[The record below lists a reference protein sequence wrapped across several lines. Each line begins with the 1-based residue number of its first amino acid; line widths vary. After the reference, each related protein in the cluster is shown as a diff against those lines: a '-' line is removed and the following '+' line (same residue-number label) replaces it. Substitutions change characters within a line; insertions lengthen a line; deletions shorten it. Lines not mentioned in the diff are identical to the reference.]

1 MDLSMRWLKD
11 YVDIGEVSMR
21 DFSEAMSMSGSKVEG
36 WKTEFDEVKNV
47 VVGKILSVE
56 KHPDSDHLVICQLD
70 VGQEEPVQI
79 VTGASN
85 VHVGDIV
92 PVALHKSELPNGV
105 KITRGKLRGVMSNG
119 MLCSLGELGLTK
131 GDFPYAIE
139 DGIFLIE
146 EDCQIGQDIA
156 SALGCNDTT
165 VEFEI
170 TPNRPDCLSVIGLA
184 REAAATF
191 HKPLNLHQTEVKGCG
206 GDVHD
211 YLSVEVQN
219 KELCQRYVA
228 RVVKNVK
235 IGPSPR
241 WMRERLRASGV
252 RPIDN
257 IVDITNYVML
267 EYGQPMHAFD
277 IEYVKGHKIIVRNAR
292 TGETIQTLD
301 GVDRTLSEEMLV
313 IADEEKASAVAGVMG
328 GENSGIHEGT
338 HTVVFESA
346 CFKGSSVRVTAKK
359 LGMRTESS
367 SRFEKGL
374 DPQNCLPAVMRA
386 CELVEQ
392 LGAGE
397 VVDGVIDVD
406 NSGYQ
411 PTVLHLDPVWI
422 NTFLGTDISRE
433 KMEEILKN
441 LQFGVDGENIIV
453 PSFRGDVQH
462 KADVAE
468 EIARFYGYNNIPTTT
483 AKGNPEGGYSD
494 YQQFERTVNQNM
506 LAQGMYEIMTYSF
519 VSPKEYDRIR
529 LPKDD
534 PKRESVVILN
544 PLGEDTSIMRTNAIP
559 SMMLILAKNYNN
571 RNGAVSLYEIGNEYI
586 PIAGEQLPDEVP
598 NLILGM
604 YGEDRDFFT
613 LKGVVENLFDTLGIE
628 DYDVEALDSPDCR
641 SRCCSLQGGTDLPSG
656 PLRGH
661 LQGRRGDR
669 YHRRNPSAGL
679 RQLRHQHP
687 RLCGQAEDEKT
698 VRAAVCRQEVSSAA
712 EVPGIHPR
720 PGAAVRRQLAG
731 TDHGE
736 GDQGRC
742 RQDFG
747 EGRAV
752 RRLQGQPD
760 CRRQEEC
767 GLQHHY
773 ARQRPHPHRR
783 GSGRRDEQDSEG
795 PRRTGRPDP
804 FLAG

>member
-85 VHVGDIV
+85 VHAGDIV

-105 KITRGKLRGVMSNG
+105 KITKGKLRGVMSNG

-191 HKPLNLHQTEVKGCG
+191 HKPLNLHQPEVKGCG
-206 GDVHD
+206 DDVHD

-411 PTVLHLDPVWI
+411 PTVLHLDPAWI
-422 NTFLGTDISRE
+422 NTFLGTSISRE

-441 LQFGVDGENIIV
+441 LQFGIDGENIIV

-586 PIAGEQLPDEVP
+586 PVAGEQLPDEVP

-604 YGEDRDFFT
+604 YGEDRDFFA

-628 DYDVEALDSPDCR
+628 DYDVEACHDNPTFHPG
-641 SRCCSLQGGTDLPSG
+641 RCAVISKDGEEIGIIGEIHPLVCANYGINTRVYVGRLRMRKLYALQGAEKKYHPLPKFPASTRDLALLCDDSLP
-656 PLRGH
+656 
-661 LQGRRGDR
+661 GRDM
-669 YHRRNPSAGL
+669 
-679 RQLRHQHP
+679 
-687 RLCGQAEDEKT
+687 K
-698 VRAAVCRQEVSSAA
+698 
-712 EVPGIHPR
+712 
-720 PGAAVRRQLAG
+720 
-731 TDHGE
+731 
-736 GDQGRC
+736 
-742 RQDFG
+742 
-747 EGRAV
+747 
-752 RRLQGQPD
+752 
-760 CRRQEEC
+760 
-767 GLQHHY
+767 
-773 ARQRPHPHRR
+773 
-783 GSGRRDEQDSEG
+783 
-795 PRRTGRPDP
+795 
-804 FLAG
+804 

>member
-85 VHVGDIV
+85 VHAGDIV

-146 EDCQIGQDIA
+146 EECQIGQDIA

-191 HKPLNLHQTEVKGCG
+191 HKPLNLHQPEVKGCG

-346 CFKGSSVRVTAKK
+346 CFKGSSVRDNAKK

-411 PTVLHLDPVWI
+411 PTVLHLDPAWI

-586 PIAGEQLPDEVP
+586 PVAGEQLPDEVP

-628 DYDVEALDSPDCR
+628 DYDVEACHDNPTFHPG
-641 SRCCSLQGGTDLPSG
+641 RCAVISKDGEEIGIIGEIHPLVCANYGINTRVYVGRLRMRKLYALQGAEKKYHPLPKFPASTRDLALLCDDSLPVLTMEKAIKAAAGKILEKVELFDVYKGSQIADG
-656 PLRGH
+656 KKSVAFNLTLRSD
-661 LQGRRGDR
+661 DR
-669 YHRRNPSAGL
+669 SLTAEEADADVKSILELLKSELNAVL
-679 RQLRHQHP
+679 R
-687 RLCGQAEDEKT
+687 
-698 VRAAVCRQEVSSAA
+698 
-712 EVPGIHPR
+712 
-720 PGAAVRRQLAG
+720 
-731 TDHGE
+731 
-736 GDQGRC
+736 
-742 RQDFG
+742 
-747 EGRAV
+747 
-752 RRLQGQPD
+752 
-760 CRRQEEC
+760 
-767 GLQHHY
+767 
-773 ARQRPHPHRR
+773 
-783 GSGRRDEQDSEG
+783 
-795 PRRTGRPDP
+795 
-804 FLAG
+804 

>member
-85 VHVGDIV
+85 VHAGDIV

-146 EDCQIGQDIA
+146 EECQIGQDIA

-191 HKPLNLHQTEVKGCG
+191 HKPLNLHQPEVKGCG

-277 IEYVKGHKIIVRNAR
+277 IEYVKGHRR
-292 TGETIQTLD
+292 DYPDTGRC
-301 GVDRTLSEEMLV
+301 G
-313 IADEEKASAVAGVMG
+313 
-328 GENSGIHEGT
+328 
-338 HTVVFESA
+338 
-346 CFKGSSVRVTAKK
+346 
-359 LGMRTESS
+359 
-367 SRFEKGL
+367 
-374 DPQNCLPAVMRA
+374 QNL
-386 CELVEQ
+386 E
-392 LGAGE
+392 
-397 VVDGVIDVD
+397 
-406 NSGYQ
+406 
-411 PTVLHLDPVWI
+411 
-422 NTFLGTDISRE
+422 
-433 KMEEILKN
+433 
-441 LQFGVDGENIIV
+441 
-453 PSFRGDVQH
+453 RGDAGH
-462 KADVAE
+462 
-468 EIARFYGYNNIPTTT
+468 RRRG
-483 AKGNPEGGYSD
+483 EG
-494 YQQFERTVNQNM
+494 
-506 LAQGMYEIMTYSF
+506 
-519 VSPKEYDRIR
+519 
-529 LPKDD
+529 
-534 PKRESVVILN
+534 KR
-544 PLGEDTSIMRTNAIP
+544 G
-559 SMMLILAKNYNN
+559 
-571 RNGAVSLYEIGNEYI
+571 
-586 PIAGEQLPDEVP
+586 
-598 NLILGM
+598 
-604 YGEDRDFFT
+604 
-613 LKGVVENLFDTLGIE
+613 
-628 DYDVEALDSPDCR
+628 
-641 SRCCSLQGGTDLPSG
+641 SR
-656 PLRGH
+656 RH
-661 LQGRRGDR
+661 GRREQR
-669 YHRRNPSAGL
+669 
-679 RQLRHQHP
+679 HP
-687 RLCGQAEDEKT
+687 RG
-698 VRAAVCRQEVSSAA
+698 
-712 EVPGIHPR
+712 
-720 PGAAVRRQLAG
+720 
-731 TDHGE
+731 
-736 GDQGRC
+736 
-742 RQDFG
+742 
-747 EGRAV
+747 
-752 RRLQGQPD
+752 
-760 CRRQEEC
+760 
-767 GLQHHY
+767 
-773 ARQRPHPHRR
+773 HPHRCLR
-783 GSGRRDEQDSEG
+783 VR
-795 PRRTGRPDP
+795 
-804 FLAG
+804 LL